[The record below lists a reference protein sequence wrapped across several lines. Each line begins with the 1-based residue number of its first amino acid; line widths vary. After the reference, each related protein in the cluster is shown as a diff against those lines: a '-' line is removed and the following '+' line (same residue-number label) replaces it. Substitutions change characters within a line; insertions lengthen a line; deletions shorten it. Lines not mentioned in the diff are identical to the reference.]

1 MSGADAPDRARW
13 AAVTSLFSRAIE
25 QPADARIAFVRAE
38 AGADD
43 LLARDVLS
51 LLAAHD
57 RAGDFLQSPPPAADP
72 SHDLLAPGQI
82 VGHYRITGLLGEGG
96 MGVVY
101 LAEDTR
107 LGRTIAL
114 KAIVSSTEDA
124 ETRVARLRREARA
137 AAALNDSGIAT
148 VYALEEI
155 DGRLFIASEY
165 VPGET
170 LRDEIARGPASPARV
185 LETGRALAAA
195 LAAAHAGGVV
205 HRDLKPENIVRTPD
219 GRVKILDFGLA
230 RFVDAHGDGANLT
243 GDGVIGTPAYM
254 APEQIRGADLDGRV
268 DLFALGVI
276 LYEMA
281 AGVHPFAAPTPAA
294 TLARILQ
301 DEPPPLRAVLP
312 AAARDDSTVDLLDDV
327 IAQCLQKDVATR
339 IESARAVAGLIEV
352 GIDARHALRRRG
364 ADLRR
369 AEPEGPPL
377 RKESRA
383 SKRVEGDSPERGAQ
397 RRVEGWWQFHQAA
410 ATIAYVLLLVPLWR
424 ARHLTPG
431 PIGMTIFLTALVAVV
446 VAGALRLHVWFAARE
461 LPDVWPAQH
470 ARARPWTR
478 AADVLFTLCLLAA
491 GLRAVGLDDGASGL
505 LVAAAAGVAISFS
518 IIEPATTRA
527 AMRTATNDHVR
538 RV

>member
-1 MSGADAPDRARW
+1 MSEAGESDRARW
-13 AAVTSLFSRAIE
+13 AAVTALFSRAIE
-25 QPADARIAFVRAE
+25 QPADTRHAFVRAE

-43 LLARDVLS
+43 RLARDVLS

-57 RAGDFLQSPPPAADP
+57 RAGDFLQSPPSAIDAPR
-72 SHDLLAPGQI
+72 DLLAPGQI
-82 VGHYRITGLLGEGG
+82 VGHYRITGMLGEGG

-101 LAEDTR
+101 LADDTR

-114 KAIVSSTEDA
+114 KAVTPSPEDA
-124 ETRVARLRREARA
+124 ETRIARLRREARA
-137 AAALNDSGIAT
+137 AAALNDPGIAT

-185 LETGRALAAA
+185 LETGRLLANALASS
-195 LAAAHAGGVV
+195 HTAGVM

-230 RFVDAHGDGANLT
+230 RFVGAHDDGTNLT

-281 AGVHPFAAPTPAA
+281 AGVNPFAAPTPAA
-294 TLARILQ
+294 TLARILE
-301 DEPPPLRAVLP
+301 DDPAPLRTVLP
-312 AAARDDSTVDLLDDV
+312 AFSLADATVDLLDDV
-327 IAQCLQKDVATR
+327 IARCLQKDPAAR
-339 IESARAVAGLIEV
+339 IESAETVAGLIE
-352 GIDARHALRRRG
+352 GDITAGNGRPRG
-364 ADLRR
+364 A
-369 AEPEGPPL
+369 APTIAPSHGVGP
-377 RKESRA
+377 
-383 SKRVEGDSPERGAQ
+383 SPERGAQ
-397 RRVEGWWQFHQAA
+397 RRVEGRVEGWWQFHQAA
-410 ATIAYVLLLVPLWR
+410 ATIAYVLLLIPLWR
-424 ARHLTPG
+424 VRHLTPG
-431 PIGMTIFLTALVAVV
+431 PIGMIIFLAALVGVV

-491 GLRAVGLDDGASGL
+491 GLRAVGADDGASGL
-505 LVAAAAGVAISFS
+505 LVAAAAGVTISFL

-527 AMRTATNDHVR
+527 AMRNSMTDRAR

>member
-25 QPADARIAFVRAE
+25 QPAEARAAFVRAE
-38 AGADD
+38 AGADET
-43 LLARDVLS
+43 LARDVLS

-57 RAGDFLQSPPPAADP
+57 RAGTFLESPPAAADA
-72 SHDLLAPGQI
+72 SRDLLAPGQI
-82 VGHYRITGLLGEGG
+82 VGHYRIAGLLGEGG

-114 KAIVSSTEDA
+114 KAIASSDEDA

-137 AAALNDSGIAT
+137 AAALNDPGIAT

-155 DGRLFIASEY
+155 DGRLFIGSEY

-170 LRDEIARGPASPARV
+170 LRDEIARGPASLARTI
-185 LETGRALAAA
+185 ETGRALASA
-195 LAAAHAGGVV
+195 LASAHAGGVV

-230 RFVDAHGDGANLT
+230 RFVGAHDDGANLT
-243 GDGVIGTPAYM
+243 GNGVIGTPAYM
-254 APEQIRGADLDGRV
+254 APEQIRGADLDGRA
-268 DLFALGVI
+268 DLFSLGVI
-276 LYEMA
+276 LYELA
-281 AGVHPFAAPTPAA
+281 TGVHPFAAPTPAA
-294 TLARILQ
+294 TLARILE
-301 DEPPPLRAVLP
+301 DEPAPLRAVLP
-312 AAARDDSTVDLLDDV
+312 ASSLADPALDVLDHV
-327 IAQCLQKDVATR
+327 IARCLRKDPTAR
-339 IESARAVAGLIEV
+339 IASAQAMV
-352 GIDARHALRRRG
+352 GD
-364 ADLRR
+364 DLRR
-369 AEPEGPPL
+369 AEPSAFAQGYGGPPKPWRRWSGSAAAGGPEGPPL
-377 RKESRA
+377 RKDPQA
-383 SKRVEGDSPERGAQ
+383 MKRVEK
-397 RRVEGWWQFHQAA
+397 WWQFHQAA
-410 ATIAYVLLLVPLWR
+410 ATIAYVVLLVPLWR

-431 PIGMTIFLTALVAVV
+431 PIGMTIFLAALVSVV

-461 LPDVWPAQH
+461 LPDVWLAQH

-491 GLRAVGLDDGASGL
+491 GLRVVGRDDGASGL

-527 AMRTATNDHVR
+527 AMREQPPIVNTTVD
-538 RV
+538 